1 MFRVKRSA
9 FTLIELI
16 VSLGIIALILSV
28 AVTFQ
33 NRTVEEKLS
42 VKKFVSDLEF
52 LRNYSAVNNR
62 RSYAVVYKGGSRY
75 SLNKSVPGKVPE
87 RQEFFLKGDLKFR
100 NHTII
105 EFSVSGAPA
114 HTRTISITKNKE
126 VCYVVTCDVASSQVR
141 LYEKK

>member
-52 LRNYSAVNNR
+52 LRNYSAPGGQYRILVQFKVN
-62 RSYAVVYKGGSRY
+62 
-75 SLNKSVPGKVPE
+75 
-87 RQEFFLKGDLKFR
+87 
-100 NHTII
+100 
-105 EFSVSGAPA
+105 
-114 HTRTISITKNKE
+114 
-126 VCYVVTCDVASSQVR
+126 
-141 LYEKK
+141 